1 MPRPKTNYTEL
12 VHQIVRDSQ
21 EPLGFD
27 EIFRRVGQLAPVT
40 TKNPKGTVRSAIT
53 QSNLIVPLGD
63 GTYGWKYRVI
73 TGSVLRLSLYPA
85 DLQGGRIEF
94 NAELI
99 EALFP
104 AFFGSGKRQ
113 DRAPIQ
119 LILPNDERT
128 VMSLEMLGPII
139 WGTRGTVEF
148 WSWLKPLKPQVGD
161 ALIFRVLN
169 GDAREYTVEFE
180 LRSQRDEAVIAERND
195 ELMQRVEAFLERNP
209 RGTLPSRIVSQLMG
223 QGFYKHPVPPDGFE
237 ELWAQRG
244 GVSAPGKAQVRSRT
258 VFIGAGIEITTDE
271 TVEDFLLGL
280 ALRPAKTKHQP
291 AAQERGTPT
300 DLVYQLKVTL
310 KGSHPPIWR
319 RLQVRGDIPLSRLHR
334 VLQIAMGWTDSHMHQ
349 FRVGARYYGV
359 PDREFGDSETLDER
373 RFQLIQIAQTDKARF
388 IYEYD
393 FGDSWE
399 HDIAIEKI
407 FKPDGALQHPMCLA
421 GKRACPP
428 EDVGGVWGYER
439 FLQVIQDPDDPEHED
454 LLEWIGGEFDPEAF
468 DLEGV
473 NALLKRVK

>member
-12 VHQIVRDSQ
+12 VHQIVRDSP

-27 EIFRRVGQLAPVT
+27 DLFRRVNELAPVT
-40 TKNPKGTVRSAIT
+40 TKNPKGTIRSAIT
-53 QSNLIVPLGD
+53 QSSLIVPLGD
-63 GTYGWKYRVI
+63 GRYGWKYRVM
-73 TGSVLRLSLYPA
+73 TGSVVRLSLYPA
-85 DLQGGRIEF
+85 DLQSGRIEF

-99 EALFP
+99 EALVP

-113 DRAPIQ
+113 DRTAIQ
-119 LILPNDERT
+119 LILPNGERT
-128 VMSLEMLGPII
+128 VMSLEMLGPGI
-139 WGTRGTVEF
+139 WGVRGTVEF
-148 WSWLKPLKPQVGD
+148 WNWLKPLNPHVGD
-161 ALIFRVLN
+161 ALIFHVLN
-169 GDAREYTVEFE
+169 GDAREYSVEFE
-180 LRSQRDEAVIAERND
+180 LRRQRNETVIAERND
-195 ELMQRVEAFLERNP
+195 ELMQRADAFLERNP
-209 RGTLPSRIVSQLMG
+209 RGTTPARIVSQLLG

-244 GVSAPGKAQVRSRT
+244 GGSAPGKAQVRSRT
-258 VFIGAGIEITTDE
+258 MFIGAGIEIMSDE
-271 TVEDFLLGL
+271 TGEDSLFGL
-280 ALRPAKTKHQP
+280 AVRPAKTTHHAP
-291 AAQERGTPT
+291 VQERGTPT

-334 VLQIAMGWTDSHMHQ
+334 VLQIVMGWTDSHLHQ

-359 PDREFGDSETLDER
+359 TDREFGDSETLDER
-373 RFQLIQIAQTDKARF
+373 RFQLSQIAQTDKARF

-399 HDIAIEKI
+399 HEIAVEKI
-407 FKPDGALQHPMCLA
+407 FKPDQALKHPLCLA

-439 FLQVIQDPDDPEHED
+439 FLQVIQDLDDPEHEE

-473 NALLKRVK
+473 NGLLKRVK

>member
-12 VHQIVRDSQ
+12 VHQIVRDSP

-27 EIFRRVGQLAPVT
+27 EIFRRVGALTPVT
-40 TKNPKGTVRSAIT
+40 TKNPKGTIRSAIT
-53 QSNLIVPLGD
+53 QSNLIVALVD

-113 DRAPIQ
+113 DRGPIQ
-119 LILPNDERT
+119 LILPNGERT
-128 VMSLEMLGPII
+128 VMSLEMFGPSI
-139 WGTRGTVEF
+139 WGTKGTVEF
-148 WSWLKPLKPQVGD
+148 WNWLKPLKPQVGD
-161 ALIFRVLN
+161 ALIFHVLN

-180 LRSQRDEAVIAERND
+180 PRSQRDETVIAERND

-209 RGTLPSRIVSQLMG
+209 RGTLPSRIVSQLLG

-244 GVSAPGKAQVRSRT
+244 GGSAPGNAQVRSRT
-258 VFIGAGIEITTDE
+258 MFIGAGIEFTTDE
-271 TVEDFLLGL
+271 TVEDSVFGL
-280 ALRPAKTKHQP
+280 AVRPTKTKHEP
-291 AAQERGTPT
+291 TEQERGTPT

-319 RLQVRGDIPLSRLHR
+319 RLQVRGDIPLARLHR
-334 VLQIAMGWTDSHMHQ
+334 ILQIAMGWTDSHMHQ

-359 PDREFGDSETLDER
+359 PDREFGDLETLDER
-373 RFQLIQIAQTDKARF
+373 RFPLNQIAQTDKARF

-399 HDIAIEKI
+399 HEIAVEKI
-407 FKPDGALQHPMCLA
+407 LKPDQAREHAVCLA

-439 FLQVIQDPDDPEHED
+439 FLQVIQDPADPEHED
-454 LLEWIGGEFDPEAF
+454 LLEWNGGEFDPEAF
-468 DLEGV
+468 DLTGV